1 MMDIENYHIQV
12 YLLSI
17 QHKKSTHYKL
27 VVSPQMTPKVNY
39 FGVFELKPGVK
50 STPKNNLQVAYYFKT
65 FFMLDEW
72 EVCSHEY
79 DSSLSLSLSIHDV

>member
-1 MMDIENYHIQV
+1 
-12 YLLSI
+12 
-17 QHKKSTHYKL
+17 
-27 VVSPQMTPKVNY
+27 MTPKVNY

-79 DSSLSLSLSIHDV
+79 DSSLSLSLSIHDVWAKWFGEWPKVMVYVDLAWRHLMPMGSQAEG